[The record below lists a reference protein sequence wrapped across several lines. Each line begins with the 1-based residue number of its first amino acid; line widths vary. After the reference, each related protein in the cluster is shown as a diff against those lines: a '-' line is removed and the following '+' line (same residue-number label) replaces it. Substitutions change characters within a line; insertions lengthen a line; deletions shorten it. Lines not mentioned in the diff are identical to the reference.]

1 MMRLNDKIIEL
12 RKQRGW
18 SQEELAQQLG
28 VTRQSVSKWE
38 GAQSVPDIE
47 KIVQMSR
54 LFHVSTD
61 YLLKE
66 ENDPL
71 PSSETSS
78 EYILSLDD
86 TKRYLTLKKRAAPRV
101 AIATFLC
108 IVSPVVLIGLGALAE
123 ANIVPMSENMAGGI
137 GLCTL
142 LLCIAIAVATF
153 ISSGATLKA
162 FDFLEQEPCTLVPE
176 ARTWT
181 QQQKEAWHES
191 YTRLNIIGTVLCI
204 LCSVPLFAVAA
215 VGLPEVFESLAVCA
229 ILILVGLGC
238 IAFIYGGTRQAAF
251 HRLLEEEEYTREKK
265 ALAKKSIIGPISAA
279 YWLAVTAIFLFY
291 TFGPYGNGQAQYS
304 WFIWA
309 VAGVLYAAIVIVI
322 KMIEGKRQN
331 KKKSES

>member
-1 MMRLNDKIIEL
+1 MKLNDKIMGL
-12 RKQRGW
+12 RKQHGW

-38 GAQSVPDIE
+38 GGQSVPDIE
-47 KIVQMSR
+47 KIIQLSR
-54 LFHVSTD
+54 LFDVSTD

-66 ENDPL
+66 EQEDYIPT
-71 PSSETSS
+71 ETSS

-86 TKRYLTLKKRAAPRV
+86 AKRYLALKKRAAPRI

-108 IVSPVVLIGLGALAE
+108 IVSPVLLIGLGALCE
-123 ANIVPMSENMAGGI
+123 ASVLPMSENMAGGI

-142 LLCIAIAVATF
+142 LIFVAVAVAIF

-176 ARTWT
+176 AATWT
-181 QQQKEAWHES
+181 RQQKEAWHGP

-215 VGLPEVFESLAVCA
+215 LGLPDAFEALAVCA

-265 ALAKKSIIGPISAA
+265 ALAKKSIVGPVSAA
-279 YWLAVTAIFLFY
+279 YWLAATAIFLFY

-309 VAGVLYAAIVIVI
+309 VAGVLYAAIIIMI
-322 KMIEGKRQN
+322 KTMEAKR
-331 KKKSES
+331 ST